1 MPRWNASAVRRQVR
15 AGAATDGS
23 PVFRRT
29 SPPPGP
35 VGLVPDPDALRQAA
49 LRASWARDRKVRQR
63 RIAWRWFLWTM
74 VRYVLPATGGMAV
87 IALVLHQLGWWH
99 APELPPWQWKD
110 VAPRQSQP
118 AATGSTAL
126 PPLARDTFDTMPLK
140 IDPRLGPGP
149 ASATVPDRASATVA
163 EEPARLRTAPT
174 LLTNK
179 EP

>member
-1 MPRWNASAVRRQVR
+1 MPRWNASAGRRRDR

-35 VGLVPDPDALRQAA
+35 AGLVPDPDALRQAA

-63 RIAWRWFLWTM
+63 RIAWRWLLWALA
-74 VRYVLPATGGMAV
+74 RYVLPATGVIAV
-87 IALVLHQLGWWH
+87 IAVVVHQLGWWH
-99 APELPPWQWKD
+99 GPELPPWFRKD
-110 VAPRQSQP
+110 QALRQSQP
-118 AATGSTAL
+118 ATTGSSAL

-140 IDPRLGPGP
+140 IDSRLGPGP
-149 ASATVPDRASATVA
+149 ASATVPDRVSATVA